1 MGRTFIDHMGGIRVI
16 VCIECGTPLTNRET
30 LESGNYQGSSGK
42 AYLFT
47 RATNLRY
54 SQVIE
59 RNMLTGK
66 HFVRD
71 VFCKKCNKQLGWM
84 YEFAVT
90 ENQRHKEG
98 KVILE
103 KANIKESK

>member
-1 MGRTFIDHMGGIRVI
+1 MGRVFYDHLGGARVI
-16 VCIECGTPLTNRET
+16 MCIDCGTPLTNKDN
-30 LESGNYQGSSGK
+30 LESGEYRGSSGK

-47 RATNLRY
+47 RAVNLRY
-54 SQVIE
+54 SQVVE
-59 RNMLTGK
+59 RTMLTGK

-84 YEFAVT
+84 YEFAVEKT
-90 ENQRHKEG
+90 QRHKEG

-103 KANIKESK
+103 KANIKECK